1 MRVVH
6 RVAAVVFASVLAAG
20 AVASAASSAPSSS
33 PAAGKPAA
41 ERAGQEAKR
50 SARLE
55 KVSDRSLVC
64 MVNDRYFGREQIAVE
79 VAGKT
84 YYGCCAMC
92 KERLSKD
99 EAARSAV
106 DPVSGEKVD
115 KAAAVIGRASDD
127 TVVYFENLANFK
139 KYNTRK

>member
-6 RVAAVVFASVLAAG
+6 RVAAVVFSSALAAG
-20 AVASAASSAPSSS
+20 AVASAGTSASSAT
-33 PAAGKPAA
+33 GKPA
-41 ERAGQEAKR
+41 ERVGQQAKR

-92 KERLSKD
+92 KERLTKD

>member
-6 RVAAVVFASVLAAG
+6 RVAAVVFSSVVAVAG
-20 AVASAASSAPSSS
+20 VASAGSSASSAT
-33 PAAGKPAA
+33 GKPAQ
-41 ERAGQEAKR
+41 RAGQEAKR

-79 VAGKT
+79 VSGKT

-92 KERLSKD
+92 KERLAKD
-99 EAARSAV
+99 EAARTAV

-115 KAAAVIGRASDD
+115 KSAAIIGRASDD
-127 TVVYFENLANFK
+127 TVVYFENLTNFK
-139 KYNTRK
+139 KYNTQK

>member
-6 RVAAVVFASVLAAG
+6 RVAVVVFSSALAAG
-20 AVASAASSAPSSS
+20 ASASAGTPASS
-33 PAAGKPAA
+33 AAGKPA
-41 ERAGQEAKR
+41 ERAEQQTKR

-79 VAGKT
+79 VSGKT

-92 KERLSKD
+92 KERLAKD
-99 EAARSAV
+99 EAARTAV

-127 TVVYFENLANFK
+127 TVVYFESLANFK
-139 KYNTRK
+139 KYNTQK